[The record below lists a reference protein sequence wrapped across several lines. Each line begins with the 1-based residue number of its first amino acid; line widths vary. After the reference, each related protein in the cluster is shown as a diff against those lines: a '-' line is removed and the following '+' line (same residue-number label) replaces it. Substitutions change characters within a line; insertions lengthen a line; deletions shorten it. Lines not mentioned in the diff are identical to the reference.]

1 MEVVRMIAY
10 SKVKMFQMFQ
20 REVKPKKRESK
31 VKWRK
36 GERER
41 EGMERRCSQTFT
53 CIDCTEQQATDQ
65 RGGGGRQLKKPF
77 GYTRMKKESN
87 REKERGMNK
96 NKKRLRKKD
105 R

>member
-1 MEVVRMIAY
+1 MIAY
-10 SKVKMFQMFQ
+10 SEVKMFQMFQ

-41 EGMERRCSQTFT
+41 EGMKRGCSQTFT

-65 RGGGGRQLKKPF
+65 RGGGGKATQEAFWLHK
-77 GYTRMKKESN
+77 N
-87 REKERGMNK
+87 EKRV
-96 NKKRLRKKD
+96 
-105 R
+105 